1 MTALSPKWTKSARTA
16 ALGTRTSRRITLTL
30 HRSNSVAAVG
40 RLPSALY
47 RPTASTPLPGERVV
61 IRS

>member
-1 MTALSPKWTKSARTA
+1 MA
-16 ALGTRTSRRITLTL
+16 AFQGGVEEQSDIVRRITFAL

-61 IRS
+61 IRSYRSMNR